1 MFNVWR
7 FFRTFAQ
14 RNDFRTMYKY
24 IIIIILLYFPLLAV
38 AGDYD
43 SLLHLS
49 TAQLMDDGRTCFERR
64 QPAKALACFM
74 TVSERL
80 RRSDRQEDINL
91 RVRALNNSACVYKY
105 FYFDYSQA
113 YELFIQ
119 AYDLCKS
126 SGNDESLPIVM
137 VNLGDLLNDYG
148 TSYNSPALSQQAQQI
163 FGQCMEWA
171 RKNKNWELMT
181 TAFFNLSNQN
191 YTLPL
196 EEYSFILSDSIPDDT
211 PDLKY
216 ARLQYQGLQHIQQ
229 ERYAEAR
236 DYFLKQLAVINARW
250 EPARDTLATYMSI
263 AHTYRLEKDYRH
275 ETDYLEKALQLADSS
290 NVGDQAIG
298 ICKLLAESYLQQGNA
313 ERQQHY
319 RQLYLERK
327 EETLANKLVNI
338 GELNYIHE
346 LKQEQER
353 AAELAGQRRQQQI
366 LLIAVG
372 LVLLVVIGSALL
384 LWHKNRQLHARNK
397 SLYDKNR
404 QLLEMERSEQA
415 LRKEYEKLAEEAK
428 YSRSS
433 LSDEQKSMLIFRIQ
447 EILNSPETICQQD
460 FTLGKLAKL
469 VDSNTSYVSQV
480 INESYG
486 TPFSNVLAGCRIKEA
501 CRRINDKSG
510 QYSQVTIEAIS
521 TSVGFKSRTSFINA
535 FKREVGLTPSEY
547 LRMAR
552 D

>member
-1 MFNVWR
+1 MH
-7 FFRTFAQ
+7 
-14 RNDFRTMYKY
+14 KY
-24 IIIIILLYFPLLAV
+24 IITILLFIPLIAM
-38 AGDYD
+38 AGDFD
-43 SLLHLS
+43 SLSILNNQ
-49 TAQLMDDGRTCFERR
+49 QLMDEGRTCFEQR

-80 RRSDRQEDINL
+80 RRSDSQKDIDL
-91 RVRALNNSACVYKY
+91 RIRALSNSACVYKY
-105 FYFDYSQA
+105 FYFDYAQA
-113 YELFIQ
+113 YELFTE

-126 SGNDESLPIVM
+126 GGHDETMPIVM

-148 TSYNSPALSQQAQQI
+148 TSYNSQALSQQAQQI

-181 TAFFNLSNQN
+181 TAFFNLANQN
-191 YTLPL
+191 YTLPV
-196 EEYSFILSDSIPDDT
+196 EKYSFIFSDSIPDDT

-216 ARLQYQGLQHIQQ
+216 IQLQYQGLQHVQQ
-229 ERYAEAR
+229 QRFAEAR
-236 DYFLKQLAVINARW
+236 DCFLKQLAVINARW
-250 EPARDTLATYMSI
+250 EPARDTLATYMNI

-338 GELNYIHE
+338 GELNYIYE

-353 AAELAGQRRQQQI
+353 AAELAEQQWRQQM
-366 LLIAVG
+366 LLLAAG

-384 LWHKNRQLHARNK
+384 LWRKNRQLHARNK

-433 LSDEQKSMLIFRIQ
+433 LSDEQKNTLIFRIQ

-460 FTLGKLAKL
+460 FTLAKLTKL

-486 TPFSNVLAGCRIKEA
+486 TPFSNVLAGFRIKEA
-501 CRRINDKSG
+501 CRRINDESG
-510 QYSQVTIEAIS
+510 QYSQITIEAIS